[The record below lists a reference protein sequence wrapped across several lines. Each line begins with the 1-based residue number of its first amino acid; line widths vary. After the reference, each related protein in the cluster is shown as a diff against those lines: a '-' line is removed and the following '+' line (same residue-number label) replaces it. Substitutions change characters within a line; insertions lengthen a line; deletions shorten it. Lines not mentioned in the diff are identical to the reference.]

1 MVTPPILWDAA
12 KAVLRGKIIALTSLK
27 KKIRQQELK
36 KLQHQLNLLEKEH
49 KDKQTPKILE
59 QIKTTRN
66 KINMLY
72 TQEIEK
78 KIMFSK
84 QKYYE
89 NGSKFMKILA
99 WKLKQQADQTIYKA
113 RDPTT
118 NTIQTKQE
126 DIQDIF
132 ERFYKMIF

>member
-1 MVTPPILWDAA
+1 
-12 KAVLRGKIIALTSLK
+12 
-27 KKIRQQELK
+27 
-36 KLQHQLNLLEKEH
+36 
-49 KDKQTPKILE
+49 
-59 QIKTTRN
+59 
-66 KINMLY
+66 MLY

-89 NGSKFMKILA
+89 NG
-99 WKLKQQADQTIYKA
+99 WKLKKQQADQTIYKA